1 MKKIRVSDKS
11 IEFIKRILLNEAMK
25 AILSVTSDN
34 VYDLIDLLESGIEVP
49 LTQKE
54 EAGEEIDHDI
64 QESAVEAIDELNK
77 NPDHI
82 DYEYLNRKLMNK

>member
-1 MKKIRVSDKS
+1 MKKIRVSDKL

-25 AILSVTSDN
+25 AILPVTSDN
-34 VYDLIDLLESGIEVP
+34 IYDLIDLLESGVEVP

-54 EAGEEIDHDI
+54 EAGEEIDYDV

-77 NPDHI
+77 DPDHI
-82 DYEYLNRKLMNK
+82 DYEYLNRKLLNN

>member
-1 MKKIRVSDKS
+1 MKKIRVSYKS
-11 IEFIKRILLNEAMK
+11 IEFIKRILPDEAMK
-25 AILSVTSDN
+25 AILPVTSDN
-34 VYDLIDLLESGIEVP
+34 VYDLIDLLESGIEVA

-77 NPDHI
+77 DPDHI